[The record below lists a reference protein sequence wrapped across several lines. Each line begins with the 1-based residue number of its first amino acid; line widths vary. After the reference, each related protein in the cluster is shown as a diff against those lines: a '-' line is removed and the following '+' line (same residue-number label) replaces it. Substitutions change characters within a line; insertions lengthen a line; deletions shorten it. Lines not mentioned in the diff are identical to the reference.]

1 MYTIGIV
8 RGIDELSVNQEFV
21 ISLLI
26 QLLILA
32 FFVGVYVTTIK
43 FMQAKIDEIKQA
55 LKEDKAELK
64 SDMKRYNNYLERLI
78 RLEDSDRAAHR
89 RIDEIKDKI

>member
-1 MYTIGIV
+1 M
-8 RGIDELSVNQEFV
+8 SVTQEFV
-21 ISLLI
+21 ISLLV

-43 FMQAKIDEIKQA
+43 FMQAKIDEIKEA

-64 SDMKRYNNYLERLI
+64 SDMKKYNNYLERLI

-89 RIDEIKDKI
+89 RIDELKK

>member
-1 MYTIGIV
+1 M
-8 RGIDELSVNQEFV
+8 SVNQEFV

-89 RIDEIKDKI
+89 RIDEIKDKL

>member
-1 MYTIGIV
+1 M
-8 RGIDELSVNQEFV
+8 SVNQEFV

-43 FMQAKIDEIKQA
+43 FMQAKIDEIKEA

-89 RIDEIKDKI
+89 RIDEIKDKL

>member
-1 MYTIGIV
+1 M
-8 RGIDELSVNQEFV
+8 SVTHEFI
-21 ISLLI
+21 ISLLV

-43 FMQAKIDEIKQA
+43 FMQNKIEEIKEA

-64 SDMKRYNNYLERLI
+64 DDMKRYNNYLERLI
-78 RLEDSDRAAHR
+78 KVESSTSSAHH
-89 RIDEIKDKI
+89 RIDTIEDKI

>member
-1 MYTIGIV
+1 MSI
-8 RGIDELSVNQEFV
+8 NQEFV

-89 RIDEIKDKI
+89 RIDEIKDKLL